1 MEALRELSVCKHC
14 ERHASYKFFVC
25 TVRLDPMAQS
35 SVFAGVQ
42 WPSPWYRFTM
52 FLCHRQ
58 LWKHDVSAIATAVEL
73 SRIFISSASCVCI
86 ISIGILY
93 RHCVH
98 AYIRTSTLHVQILSS
113 FLRNS
118 QNQSSGETGIQEFA
132 ICKHCG
138 SFQFASTSRDW
149 HCKSFQFASTT
160 RVYGVQA
167 LQCKRLWLCESVVSV
182 CKFFVLH
189 NCGRQVCGD
198 SVVPTCCARLARP
211 AACC

>member
-86 ISIGILY
+86 ISLGILY
-93 RHCVH
+93 CHCVH
-98 AYIRTSTLHVQILSS
+98 TYIHTSTLHVQIFSS

-118 QNQSSGETGIQEFA
+118 QNQSSGETGITRVCNLQALREFSV
-132 ICKHCG
+132 CKHCE
-138 SFQFASTSRDW
+138 RL
-149 HCKSFQFASTT
+149 
-160 RVYGVQA
+160 A
-167 LQCKRLWLCESVVSV
+167 LQEFSV
-182 CKFFVLH
+182 CKHCTARDCGFARVLFRFVNFFVVH